1 MNSKK
6 PVRSKQ
12 PLWQSRWL
20 WVVLLLLLAG
30 GGGGAYYWTKTSA
43 AKASAAAQS
52 ASVTRTSA
60 VTKGDLIVSASG
72 SGTLVARQ
80 SVDLSFSTRG
90 TLAELNVKVGDL
102 VTKGQA
108 LASLGN
114 AGSLDAALSSAELQ
128 VLQAQN
134 SLDALQSNA
143 QVSLAQAYQAYI
155 QAQAAYDAA
164 LLADQRTAYARCSQE
179 VMNRNQETLDRITTT
194 LNDLTL
200 RDKGSQA
207 WINAKNDYDTAA
219 ANTTYCLSY
228 SADEKAAAKSTL
240 EVASSAL
247 KQAETTYNTLK
258 AAAGIDPNGLALA
271 EANLKNA
278 QSQLTEAQNNLTGI
292 SLSAPIDGK
301 VIYLA
306 AGKGAIVDTTK
317 FITIAAVDQ
326 PTVTVSVDEADM
338 DKLALGN
345 SAEITFDAL
354 PEEVFSGK
362 VVQVDPQMT
371 TSGQYRVAK
380 GLIQLDASSAK
391 TIQALPLGLSAT
403 ITVISQEAKNV
414 LLVPVT
420 ALKSLGSQQY
430 AVMVKGSD
438 GQLKLENVTVGIQDS
453 TSAEITSGLKEG
465 DQVSTGTVQART
477 SSSST
482 KSTTQTDT
490 GGMMVPP
497 DGGGAPPAP

>member
-1 MNSKK
+1 
-6 PVRSKQ
+6 
-12 PLWQSRWL
+12 
-20 WVVLLLLLAG
+20 
-30 GGGGAYYWTKTSA
+30 
-43 AKASAAAQS
+43 
-52 ASVTRTSA
+52 
-60 VTKGDLIVSASG
+60 
-72 SGTLVARQ
+72 
-80 SVDLSFSTRG
+80 VD
-90 TLAELNVKVGDL
+90 A
-102 VTKGQA
+102 
-108 LASLGN
+108 
-114 AGSLDAALSSAELQ
+114 
-128 VLQAQN
+128 
-134 SLDALQSNA
+134 
-143 QVSLAQAYQAYI
+143 
-155 QAQAAYDAA
+155 
-164 LLADQRTAYARCSQE
+164 
-179 VMNRNQETLDRITTT
+179 
-194 LNDLTL
+194 
-200 RDKGSQA
+200 
-207 WINAKNDYDTAA
+207 
-219 ANTTYCLSY
+219 
-228 SADEKAAAKSTL
+228 
-240 EVASSAL
+240 
-247 KQAETTYNTLK
+247 
-258 AAAGIDPNGLALA
+258 
-271 EANLKNA
+271 
-278 QSQLTEAQNNLTGI
+278 
-292 SLSAPIDGK
+292 
-301 VIYLA
+301 
-306 AGKGAIVDTTK
+306 TK

-430 AVMVKGSD
+430 AVMIKGSD
-438 GQLKLENVTVGIQDS
+438 GQLKLQTVTVGIQDS

-482 KSTTQTDT
+482 KSSTQTDT